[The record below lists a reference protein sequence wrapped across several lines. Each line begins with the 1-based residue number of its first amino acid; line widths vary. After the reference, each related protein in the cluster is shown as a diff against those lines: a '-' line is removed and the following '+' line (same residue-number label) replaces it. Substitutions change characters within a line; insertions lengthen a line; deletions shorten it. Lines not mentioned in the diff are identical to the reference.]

1 MQIPVNISDKELWI
15 DLGQVFNL
23 AEVWVNGQIA
33 GTAWKPPFR
42 VKIGNLVNE
51 GNNIIEIKAV
61 NLWVNRLIGDAQPG
75 VENKITL
82 TTRNFYRA
90 DSPLVPSGLTGPVRI
105 ISLTSN

>member
-1 MQIPVNISDKELWI
+1 
-15 DLGQVFNL
+15 
-23 AEVWVNGQIA
+23 
-33 GTAWKPPFR
+33 

-90 DSPLVPSGLTGPVRI
+90 DSPLVPSG
-105 ISLTSN
+105 